1 MPNINPNSTDYI
13 HSFEPDTNDLVE
25 AMDYNQSGEPILRT
39 LLGFSDSTDLS
50 AFSILRVATQERR
63 YKSNKYN
70 I

>member
-13 HSFEPDTNDLVE
+13 HSFEPDINDLVE

-39 LLGFSDSTDLS
+39 LLGFSDSTNLS
-50 AFSILRVATQERR
+50 AFSILRVANTRE
-63 YKSNKYN
+63 K